1 MATYLQG
8 SNKYIPQ
15 IQPYQPDLNFY
26 KTVLDTKTAQ
36 YEAGY
41 DRVNSIYGTLLNSP
55 LTRQDTSGMRNDFFS
70 KANNEIQRLAGVD
83 LSLEDNQTAAFQVF
97 KPLTTNKLFAKD
109 VNFTKDLY
117 TEYDRSE
124 FFRDCINE
132 KECGGKYWQG
142 GVDYLQYKAK
152 DFAEADEKTAMGM
165 ESPKYVPFVNVV
177 SDAVDFAIKSK
188 LEMQTVTS
196 DGRYI
201 YTTTNGIPMETP
213 LHSYFIAKYGNDQKA
228 ADMYNVSAYLQRKNY
243 GQSKAAEFG
252 STQAAEADY
261 IQQVISA
268 ADKANREYKK
278 QAEQTKETVNAKK
291 GVVED
296 YIKNKG
302 VDPEM
307 DKDLIEYYQRLND
320 DTDAADAADSYY
332 KESLDISSP
341 TSLEGISQTALAAR
355 ADAILARNLLDSDMA
370 TAAHSYATMTQK
382 QDVKADPIYLENLD
396 FSHQMSLE
404 SYKNQNAMQKANWD
418 YANDLEK
425 MLWKSRLEP
434 DLPVGKVEKALG
446 FLNEALNSGISAISS
461 VTNNDKTAS
470 GNSTGDAYDSDDE
483 KKKKTPE
490 QLKYEAD
497 LHASALKKKDQRENE
512 LEFQIHQLRGHSS
525 AQIWKEMGA
534 DKLSALG
541 MGEEA
546 DLLFLDSEER
556 QLAVAKQMFEAYQQG
571 ATLTEKQKAIAG
583 AYSMG
588 WGTDLEGY
596 AASGY
601 EKTGPYKNAY
611 SDAKP
616 AAAAAQTSTNTDPN
630 ATSSNTSSST
640 SNIPQGGGQGPVA
653 VPNTTQPVD
662 SSATA
667 ATNIPPVSTPDS
679 TATSAN
685 NTPQD
690 TAKGYQL
697 PDTRTA
703 LERYIE
709 QSVDKSEQKA
719 GTGDGS
725 MFRVDPNRKQFMSDN
740 PALGEAGIGSPEEF
754 QAVQEFA
761 SKPFMDQMFDPN
773 FTSLSKKL
781 KALTD
786 PLQSEAMLKA
796 ADDYAKMFS
805 GTGLEKYYDIIRND
819 NRALLA
825 GNKEQQNSVIG
836 AIIPFGITD
845 MTKAETTAGKIDPKS
860 TEEFKNI
867 QIPNSTGHSLLDVM
881 REVGLSRMA
890 NKIESRNAIT
900 AGFDPDRNDV
910 THFKTLTVK
919 TIIGKYQD
927 KIRSGT
933 TNEKKSALASLKK
946 IFPRFAAMN
955 LIGDNGEIKNPTASA
970 IVSLP
975 YEENY
980 TNAVGEFDKDPL
992 FRDDVDTKNKIVDA
1006 ASMVDMA
1013 VQESDAKLK
1022 VDQYNIG
1029 QVSNKM
1035 LTNKGLMGVGDD
1047 LASFMDKYLFKNL
1060 GTISSPNSS
1069 SNNSPLK
1076 AVRARE
1082 DFTNDIYN
1090 NEKTWAA
1097 ADVMAD
1103 AMMAV
1108 TVGPEE
1114 LGAHVMKHPGLLMDD
1129 DMHPGLFA
1137 VNLQTMAYLEK
1148 GRKAFNPDVLK
1159 RFNIAANKA
1168 LGIEGERENFFQFVA
1183 NAYSNKPKPLQ
1194 EDDNGVKYTVEKL
1207 NNNGINGKE
1216 LLKNALMETWVSEG
1230 RTSEWTIYDEYAK
1243 RNNGQ
1248 VPRLDFQEIP
1258 AVGYDKFM
1266 REYGVAAADLNAN
1279 LQTYTT
1285 KNQIGEAYTGQG
1297 GLVALPYGIN
1307 FNEGLSLAVATGN
1320 QDMVGLVSNL
1330 NDVLGSDTERTK
1342 PFNQR
1347 AYVLDM
1353 PYNDV
1358 VKELDISNEKIEDWD
1373 WDNSAGN
1380 VIERIFSG
1388 TLESKHKKAYTNTSN
1403 LMNQMVSDLKNQY
1416 FEGDFSRLDMLEGD
1430 IKTYPVAVGTKD
1442 MTAYQITLNGEYA
1455 KAKGFQENN
1464 RDKVFTILIPTYKA
1478 NNTLY
1483 KRATTNSWVDLALWA
1498 NGKATI
1504 NIPNS
1509 GNITITQDNMDN
1521 YVMNGQMYL
1530 PDSLGNISLQQL
1542 GQQVSSKGT
1551 VPGWLFADQ
1560 IRQQLMGNH
1569 IDLTQIQLNRRA
1581 NSPLEKN
1588 PGAFVKQN

>member
-1 MATYLQG
+1 MATYLTG

-55 LTRQDTSGMRNDFFS
+55 LTRQDTSTMRNDFFS

-83 LSLEDNQTAAFQVF
+83 LSMEDNQSAAFQVF

-117 TEYDRSE
+117 NEYDRSE
-124 FFRDCINE
+124 FFRNCMNE

-142 GVDYLQYKAK
+142 GVDYLQYKAQ
-152 DFAEADEKTAMGM
+152 DFAQADENIAMGM
-165 ESPKYVPFVNVV
+165 ESPKYVPFVNTVQN
-177 SDAVDFAIKSK
+177 AVDFAISSK

-201 YTTTNGIPMETP
+201 YTTTNGTPMETP

-228 ADMYNVSAYLQRKNY
+228 ADMYNVSAYLQRKAY
-243 GQSKAAEFG
+243 GQEKAAQFG
-252 STQAAEADY
+252 STTAAEADY
-261 IQQVISA
+261 IQQVISS
-268 ADKANREYKK
+268 ADKANREYKR

-296 YIKNKG
+296 YIKTKG
-302 VDPEM
+302 INPEM
-307 DKDLIEYYQRLND
+307 DKDLIEYYRRLND
-320 DTDAADAADSYY
+320 DTGAAEAADSYY

-370 TAAHSYATMTQK
+370 LAAHSYATMTQK
-382 QDVKADPIYLENLD
+382 QKVDADPIYLENLD

-425 MLWKSRLEP
+425 MLWKSRLEADP
-434 DLPVGKVEKALG
+434 PIGKVEKALG
-446 FLNEALNSGISAISS
+446 FLSEALNKGVSALSGATS
-461 VTNNDKTAS
+461 TDKTAS
-470 GNSTGDAYDSDDE
+470 GNSTSDAYDSDDE
-483 KKKKTPE
+483 KKKKSPE
-490 QLKYEAD
+490 QLKYEAE
-497 LHASALKKKDQRENE
+497 LRASALKKKEDRENE

-525 AQIWKEMGA
+525 AQIWQAMGK

-541 MGEEA
+541 VNEEA
-546 DLLFLDSEER
+546 DLLFLDSEQS
-556 QLAVAKQMFEAYQQG
+556 QLAVAKQLFEASQQG
-571 ATLTEKQKAIAG
+571 STLTEKQKVIAG

-588 WGTDLEGY
+588 WGTDIQGY
-596 AASGY
+596 AANGY
-601 EKTGPYKNAY
+601 SKFGPLKNAY

-616 AAAAAQTSTNTDPN
+616 AAAQTDVNAASS
-630 ATSSNTSSST
+630 TSSNA
-640 SNIPQGGGQGPVA
+640 PQGDGQGPVA
-653 VPNTTQPVD
+653 VPDSTAQADSSAIASGNFVTAPD

-667 ATNIPPVSTPDS
+667 NITNTVDSSLTAQADTSQTSGNVNYASRDEFMRANPVLAQAGVGSVEEL
-679 TATSAN
+679 
-685 NTPQD
+685 Q
-690 TAKGYQL
+690 
-697 PDTRTA
+697 A
-703 LERYIE
+703 L
-709 QSVDKSEQKA
+709 
-719 GTGDGS
+719 
-725 MFRVDPNRKQFMSDN
+725 
-740 PALGEAGIGSPEEF
+740 
-754 QAVQEFA
+754 QEFA
-761 SKPFMDQMFDPN
+761 NKDQMDRMYDPN
-773 FTSLSKKL
+773 FVSLAKKL
-781 KALTD
+781 NALTD
-786 PLQSEAMLKA
+786 PVQNEAMLSA
-796 ADDYAKMFS
+796 ADTYAKMFS
-805 GTGLEKYYDIIRND
+805 GTGLEKYADEIRQS
-819 NRALLA
+819 NRALLGGTQTQENA
-825 GNKEQQNSVIG
+825 LLAAVI
-836 AIIPFGITD
+836 PYSITD
-845 MTKAETTAGKIDPKS
+845 ITQAETTAGKVNPKS
-860 TEEFKNI
+860 TDEFKNI
-867 QIPNSTGHSLLDVM
+867 QMPDASGFSLLNAL
-881 REVGLSRMA
+881 REGGLAGLA

-900 AGFDPDRNDV
+900 AGFNPANNDV
-910 THFKTLTVK
+910 TNFKSIAVK

-933 TNEKKSALASLKK
+933 ANEKKSALSSLKK
-946 IFPRFAAMN
+946 IFPKFAAMN
-955 LIGDNGEIKNPTASA
+955 LIGDNGDIKNPTASA
-970 IVSLP
+970 LVSLP

-980 TNAVGEFDKDPL
+980 SNAISEFDKDPL

-1029 QVSNKM
+1029 QVANKM
-1035 LTNKGLMGVGDD
+1035 LTNEGLMGTGSD
-1047 LASFMDKYLFKNL
+1047 LASFMDKYLFKNM

-1069 SNNSPLK
+1069 SDNSPLK
-1076 AVRARE
+1076 AVRTRE
-1082 DFTNDIYN
+1082 DFMKDIYS
-1090 NEKTWAA
+1090 NEKIWAQ

-1103 AMMAV
+1103 AIVGTTEYYDQMGRQVAQA
-1108 TVGPEE
+1108 TVSQGNIPVA
-1114 LGAHVMKHPGLLMDD
+1114 GVYKNIYDNFVKQNP
-1129 DMHPGLFA
+1129 
-1137 VNLQTMAYLEK
+1137 VNAQIAK
-1148 GRKAFNPDVLK
+1148 VL
-1159 RFNIAANKA
+1159 ANKA
-1168 LGIEGERENFFQFVA
+1168 NLASGNMGTYNGDIAEIPAIVNTL
-1183 NAYSNKPKPLQ
+1183 NAV
-1194 EDDNGVKYTVEKL
+1194 GG
-1207 NNNGINGKE
+1207 NNYGKE
-1216 LLKNALMETWVSEG
+1216 ILKEAIMETWSREG
-1230 RTSEWTIYDEYAK
+1230 RTSEWDVYTKYAEA
-1243 RNNGQ
+1243 NSGN
-1248 VPRLDFQEIP
+1248 VPRLDYQEIP
-1258 AVGYDKFM
+1258 VVGYDKFTK
-1266 REYGVAAADLNAN
+1266 EYGIASADLNAN

-1285 KNQIGEAYTGQG
+1285 KNQIGEAYSGQG

-1330 NDVLGSDTERTK
+1330 NEVLSSDTERSK

-1358 VKELDISNEKIEDWD
+1358 VKELDISNEPIEDWD

-1380 VIERIFSG
+1380 VIENIFSG
-1388 TLESKHKKAYTNTSN
+1388 TLESKHKKAYNNTYK

-1416 FEGDFSRLDMLEGD
+1416 HDGDFTRPDMLEGD

-1455 KAKGFQENN
+1455 KSKGFQENN
-1464 RDKVFTILIPTYKA
+1464 KDKVFTVLIPTYKA

-1504 NIPNS
+1504 NVPNS
-1509 GNITITQDNMDN
+1509 GTINITQDNMDN

-1542 GQQVSSKGT
+1542 SPQISSKST
-1551 VPGWLFADQ
+1551 IPGWLFADQ

-1569 IDLTQIQLNRRA
+1569 IDLSQINLNRRA
-1581 NSPLEKN
+1581 NSNLIFDASELN
-1588 PGAFVKQN
+1588 

>member
-1 MATYLQG
+1 
-8 SNKYIPQ
+8 
-15 IQPYQPDLNFY
+15 
-26 KTVLDTKTAQ
+26 
-36 YEAGY
+36 
-41 DRVNSIYGTLLNSP
+41 
-55 LTRQDTSGMRNDFFS
+55 
-70 KANNEIQRLAGVD
+70 LAGVD
-83 LSLEDNQTAAFQVF
+83 LSMEDNQTAAFQVF

-142 GVDYLQYKAK
+142 GVDYLQYKAQ

-177 SDAVDFAIKSK
+177 SDAVDFALKSK

-201 YTTTNGIPMETP
+201 YTTTNGVPMETP

-228 ADMYNVSAYLQRKNY
+228 ADMYNVSAYLQRKAY

-278 QAEQTKETVNAKK
+278 QAEQNKETVNAKK
-291 GVVED
+291 GVVEE

-302 VDPEM
+302 VNPEM

-320 DTDAADAADSYY
+320 DTDAADAADTYY

-341 TSLEGISQTALAAR
+341 SSLEGISQTALAAR

-425 MLWKSRLEP
+425 MLWKSKLDTDVP
-434 DLPVGKVEKALG
+434 LNIAEKALG
-446 FLNEALNSGISAISS
+446 FLSGVVDKVKDA
-461 VTNNDKTAS
+461 VNPENTDKTAS
-470 GNSTGDAYDSDDE
+470 GNSTTDPYDRDGNRKS
-483 KKKKTPE
+483 KSPE

-497 LHASALKKKDQRENE
+497 LHVNALKEKVQKETE

-525 AQIWKEMGA
+525 AQIWKEMGK
-534 DKLSALG
+534 DKLSSLG

-571 ATLTEKQKAIAG
+571 TTLTEKQKVIAG

-596 AASGY
+596 AATGY
-601 EKTGPYKNAY
+601 HKTGPLKNAY

-616 AAAAAQTSTNTDPN
+616 AEAAQTNTNTDPN
-630 ATSSNTSSST
+630 ATSSNTPSST

-653 VPNTTQPVD
+653 VPNITQPVD

-667 ATNIPPVSTPDS
+667 VTNIPQVTTTDSSATANITNTVDSSLTAQADTPGVVNEST
-679 TATSAN
+679 
-685 NTPQD
+685 Q
-690 TAKGYQL
+690 Q
-697 PDTRTA
+697 
-703 LERYIE
+703 
-709 QSVDKSEQKA
+709 QKA
-719 GTGDGS
+719 GTGTGS
-725 MFRVDPNRKQFMSDN
+725 ILKFDPNRQQFMRDN
-740 PALGEAGIGSPEEF
+740 PALAEAGIGSPEEF

-761 SKPFMDQMFDPN
+761 NKPRMDQIFDPN
-773 FTSLSKKL
+773 FTTLSKSL
-781 KALTD
+781 RALTD

-825 GNKEQQNSVIG
+825 GKKEQQNSVIG

-845 MTKAETTAGKIDPKS
+845 MTKAETTAGKIDPES

-867 QIPNSTGHSLLDVM
+867 QIPNSTGHSLLDLM
-881 REVGLSRMA
+881 RDVGLSRMA

-910 THFKTLTVK
+910 THFKNITVK

-927 KIRSGT
+927 KIRTGT
-933 TNEKKSALASLKK
+933 ANEKKSALASLKK

-955 LIGDNGEIKNPTASA
+955 WIGANGEIKSPMAN
-970 IVSLP
+970 VSLP
-975 YEENY
+975 IEDNY
-980 TNAVGEFDKDPL
+980 TTAVNEFDKDPL

-1076 AVRARE
+1076 AVRTRE

-1103 AMMAV
+1103 AMMGV
-1108 TVGPEE
+1108 TVGPGE

-1137 VNLQTMAYLEK
+1137 VNLQTRAYLEK
-1148 GRKAFNPDVLK
+1148 GQEAFNPGVLK
-1159 RFNIAANKA
+1159 RFNQAANKA
-1168 LGIEGERENFFQFVA
+1168 LGIEGERKNFWQFVK
-1183 NAYSNKPKPLQ
+1183 NAYSDKPKPLQ
-1194 EDDNGVKYTVEKL
+1194 EGDSGVKYTIEKL

-1230 RTSEWTIYDEYAK
+1230 RTSEWTIYDAYAK

-1266 REYGVAAADLNAN
+1266 KEYGVAAADLNAN

-1285 KNQIGEAYTGQG
+1285 KNQIGEAYSGQG
-1297 GLVALPYGIN
+1297 GRVALPYGIN

-1320 QDMVGLVSNL
+1320 QDMIGLVSNL
-1330 NDVLGSDTERTK
+1330 NEVLGSDAERTK

-1358 VKELDISNEKIEDWD
+1358 VKELDISDAPIEDWD
-1373 WDNSAGN
+1373 WDGN

-1388 TLESKHKKAYTNTSN
+1388 TLESKHKKASTNTNN

-1416 FEGDFSRLDMLEGD
+1416 FEGDFTRLDMLEGD
-1430 IKTYPVAVGTKD
+1430 IKTYPVAVGTSD
-1442 MTAYQITLNGEYA
+1442 MTAYQITLNGEYV

-1498 NGKATI
+1498 NGKASI

-1542 GQQVSSKGT
+1542 TPQVSSKGT

-1569 IDLTQIQLNRRA
+1569 IDITQIQLNRRA